1 MGRKKK
7 SPQNSNGS
15 GIENALAPVASLA
28 VLTGAV
34 VHSVLDRRQTGNT
47 VPLGYQPPSSDQ
59 AATHAR
65 PGADDSRTIPAE
77 DRSTSAT
84 ERNTTAASTG
94 ADARAGAATPTDAMG
109 SPRARPPYSQPAGDT
124 DSGDSASSSTDYSGT
139 AREFCTHG
147 GDDSTEDRSGS
158 GDGEKSSRLRGRL
171 DAIGRRVPLLGKALA
186 VQQRYSELR
195 GNNLASAVT
204 FQAFVSLFPLLLVI
218 VAVIGFVSAHAS
230 GDIAGSVVGE
240 LGLTGEA
247 ARAVRDAV
255 AAAEES
261 RRAASIVGLAGLL
274 WSGLGLVNALQYAYN
289 QVWQVE
295 ERGLKDKAVGIGWLM
310 GAVLILVGASAVTT
324 VLRWLP
330 DVLAPLAILA
340 ALVVNFA
347 LWLWTAKVLP
357 NRDVGWRALIPGAI
371 LGAVGLEI
379 LKVAGAYYVPRAVA
393 SSSQLYG
400 SLGVV
405 FAVLAWLLFFGRLLV
420 YSAVVNVVLY
430 EGRRGTVRTVIEV
443 PAAPG
448 TRPDETTR
456 SGRVQK
462 EDVRT

>member
-1 MGRKKK
+1 VARKDKK
-7 SPQNSNGS
+7 TNKAKQAG
-15 GIENALAPVASLA
+15 GGGAVENALVPVASLA

-34 VHSVLDRRQTGNT
+34 VHSVLDRRQSGET
-47 VPLGYQPPSSDQ
+47 VPLGYQPPGSGS
-59 AATHAR
+59 
-65 PGADDSRTIPAE
+65 ADDEARA
-77 DRSTSAT
+77 DAGGGG
-84 ERNTTAASTG
+84 AASGG
-94 ADARAGAATPTDAMG
+94 APAAAASSGRGGASAEPGGDARAASGPGAEEGDGGGTGRGDAADDDKP
-109 SPRARPPYSQPAGDT
+109 SAIRARV
-124 DSGDSASSSTDYSGT
+124 
-139 AREFCTHG
+139 
-147 GDDSTEDRSGS
+147 
-158 GDGEKSSRLRGRL
+158 
-171 DAIGRRVPLLGKALA
+171 DAVGRRVPALGKALA
-186 VQQRYSELR
+186 VQRRFSELR
-195 GNNLASAVT
+195 GNNLAAAVT

-218 VAVIGFVSAHAS
+218 VAVVGFVSAGSS

-240 LGLTGEA
+240 LGLTGDA

-255 AAAEES
+255 AAAEDS

-274 WSGLGLVNALQYAYN
+274 WSGLGLVNALQFAYN

-295 ERGLKDKAVGIGWLM
+295 ERGLRDKAVGIGWLL
-310 GAVLILVGASAVTT
+310 GAVLIMVGASAVTT

-330 DVLAPLAILA
+330 DVLAPVGMVA
-340 ALVVNFA
+340 ALLVNFV

-357 NRDVGWRALIPGAI
+357 NRDVGWRALVPGAI

-379 LKVAGAYYVPRAVA
+379 LKVVGAYYVPRAVA

-420 YSAVVNVVLY
+420 YSAVLNVVLF
-430 EGRRGTVRTVIEV
+430 EGKRGTVRTVIEV

-448 TRPDETTR
+448 TRPDTTTR

-462 EDVRT
+462 EDVHT